1 MKKSTTINEIN
12 SVSQFHQLCG
22 LPKPFHPLVSIVNL
36 EDFKWNEAN
45 KDFWKHYTDN
55 LYTVSLKRDVTS
67 KVHYGQTH
75 YDFDDGVLMVT
86 APKQIFS
93 LEDTENM
100 GNVKLVGHKLMF
112 HPDLIQGYP
121 LAKTIHNYG
130 FFSYSNNKALF
141 LSEKEEQ
148 IILNL
153 FESIKQ
159 ECQNNTDQFSQ
170 DVLIANIELLLVHI
184 DRYYN
189 RQFLTRKNIS
199 NDTLSQMEEVLNSYF
214 ENDNTQLPTVQF
226 IADKLNLSPI
236 YLSDLLKNL
245 TGLTAQQHIH
255 EKLIEKAKE
264 LLSTTNLSVSEIA
277 YQLGFEF
284 PQSFN
289 KLFKKKMDQTPLEF
303 KNSFN

>member
-1 MKKSTTINEIN
+1 MSKENNINQVK
-12 SVSQFHQLCG
+12 SVSQYHQLCG
-22 LPKPFHPLVSIVNL
+22 LAKPLHPLISVVNL
-36 EDFKWNEAN
+36 EKIDFFLNEEFWRHYAN
-45 KDFWKHYTDN
+45 N
-55 LYTVSLKRDVTS
+55 LYTISIKKGMTS
-67 KVHYGQTH
+67 KLIYGQTEF
-75 YDFDDGVLMVT
+75 DFDDGVLVVT
-86 APKQIFS
+86 APKQVIS
-93 LEDTENM
+93 IEKLEKIELT
-100 GNVKLVGHKLMF
+100 GYKLLF
-112 HPDLIQGYP
+112 HPDFIKSYTI
-121 LAKTIHNYG
+121 AKTIHNYG

-141 LSEKEEQ
+141 LSDKEEQ
-148 IILNL
+148 IVLNL
-153 FESIKQ
+153 FRSIEQ

-199 NDTLSQMEEVLNSYF
+199 NDTLSKMEEILNSYF
-214 ENDNTQLPTVQF
+214 ETEHIQLPTVQY
-226 IADKLNLSPI
+226 ISDQLNLSPT

-264 LLSTTNLSVSEIA
+264 LLSTSNLSVSEIA

-289 KLFKKKMDQTPLEF
+289 KLFKKKTDLTPLEF
-303 KNSFN
+303 KQSFN

>member
-1 MKKSTTINEIN
+1 MKKSKINEIN
-12 SVSQFHQLCG
+12 SISQFHQLCG
-22 LPKPFHPLVSIVNL
+22 LPKPLHPLVSIVNF
-36 EDFKWNEAN
+36 EDFIWNEAN
-45 KDFWKHYTDN
+45 KDFWKHYADN
-55 LYTVSLKRDVTS
+55 LYTISIKKGMTS

-75 YDFDDGVLMVT
+75 YDFDDGVLMIT

-93 LEDTENM
+93 IDDLENVENL
-100 GNVKLVGHKLMF
+100 NISGHKFMF
-112 HPDLIQGYP
+112 HPDFIQGYP
-121 LAKTIHNYG
+121 LAKNIHKYG
-130 FFSYSNNKALF
+130 FFAYSNNKALF

-153 FESIKQ
+153 FKSIAQ
-159 ECQNNTDQFSQ
+159 ECQNNLDKFSH
-170 DVLIANIELLLVHI
+170 DVMIANIELLLVHI

-189 RQFLTRKNIS
+189 RQFLTRKNIC
-199 NDTLSQMEEVLNSYF
+199 NDTLTKMEEILNSYF
-214 ENDNTQLPTVQF
+214 DNNSNQLPTVQY
-226 IADKLNLSPI
+226 IADQLNLSPI

-255 EKLIEKAKE
+255 EKVIEKAKE

-289 KLFKKKMDQTPLEF
+289 KLFKKKTDKTPLEY
-303 KNSFN
+303 KHLYN

>member
-22 LPKPFHPLVSIVNL
+22 LPKPFHPLVSVVNL

-121 LAKTIHNYG
+121 LAKSIHNYG

-199 NDTLSQMEEVLNSYF
+199 NDTLSQMEEVLNTYF

>member
-22 LPKPFHPLVSIVNL
+22 LPKPLHPLVSIVNL

-245 TGLTAQQHIH
+245 SGLTAQQHIH

-303 KNSFN
+303 KNSIE

>member
-1 MKKSTTINEIN
+1 MKINEIN

-22 LPKPFHPLVSIVNL
+22 LSKPTHPLVSVVNF
-36 EDFKWNEAN
+36 EDFKWNEDN
-45 KDFWKHYTDN
+45 KDFWKHYVDN
-55 LYTVSLKRDVTS
+55 LYTVSIKRGVNS
-67 KVHYGQTH
+67 KVQYGQTH
-75 YDFDDGVLMVT
+75 YDFDDGVLMIT

-93 LEDTENM
+93 LEDVES
-100 GNVKLVGHKLMF
+100 VGSLTITGYKLMF
-112 HPDLIQGYP
+112 HPDFIHGYP
-121 LAKTIHNYG
+121 LAKNIHNYG

-141 LSEKEEQ
+141 LSDKEEQ

-153 FESIKQ
+153 FRAIEQ
-159 ECQNNTDQFSQ
+159 ECQNNTDKFSQ

-184 DRYYN
+184 NRYYN

-199 NDTLSQMEEVLNSYF
+199 NDTLSKMEEILNHYF
-214 ENDNTQLPTVQF
+214 EANHAQLPTVQD
-226 IADKLNLSPI
+226 IADQLNMSPA
-236 YLSDLLKNL
+236 YLSDLLKSL

-289 KLFKKKMDQTPLEF
+289 KLFKKKTEFTPLEF
-303 KNSFN
+303 RQSFN

>member
-1 MKKSTTINEIN
+1 MSKENIINQVI
-12 SVSQFHQLCG
+12 SVSQYHQLCG
-22 LPKPFHPLVSIVNL
+22 LSNPLHPLVSVVNL
-36 EDFKWNEAN
+36 AEIDFFKSE
-45 KDFWKHYTDN
+45 DFWKHYANN
-55 LYTVSLKRDVTS
+55 LYTISIKKGMNS
-67 KVHYGQTH
+67 KLIYGQTEF
-75 YDFDDGVLMVT
+75 DFDDGVLVVT
-86 APKQIFS
+86 APKQVIS
-93 LEDTENM
+93 IEKLEKIQLT
-100 GNVKLVGHKLMF
+100 GYKLLF
-112 HPDLIQGYP
+112 HPDFVQGYS
-121 LAKTIHNYG
+121 LTKSIHNYG
-130 FFSYSNNKALF
+130 FFSYTNNKALF
-141 LSEKEEQ
+141 LSDKEEQ

-153 FESIKQ
+153 FKSIEQ

-199 NDTLSQMEEVLNSYF
+199 NDTLSQMEEILNNYF
-214 ENDNTQLPTVQF
+214 EAEPTQLPTVQYV
-226 IADKLNLSPI
+226 ADKLNLSPT

-264 LLSTTNLSVSEIA
+264 LLSTSNLSVSEIA

-289 KLFKKKMDQTPLEF
+289 KLFKKKTDLTPLEF
-303 KNSFN
+303 KQSFN

>member
-22 LPKPFHPLVSIVNL
+22 LPKPLHPLVSIVNL

>member
-22 LPKPFHPLVSIVNL
+22 LPKPLHPLVSIVNL

-67 KVHYGQTH
+67 KVHYGQTN

-121 LAKTIHNYG
+121 LAKIIHNYG

>member
-1 MKKSTTINEIN
+1 MGKENNINQVK
-12 SVSQFHQLCG
+12 SVSQYHQLCG
-22 LPKPFHPLVSIVNL
+22 LAKPLHPLVSVVNL
-36 EDFKWNEAN
+36 AEIDFFKRE
-45 KDFWKHYTDN
+45 DFWKHYANN
-55 LYTVSLKRDVTS
+55 LYTISIKKEMNS
-67 KVHYGQTH
+67 KLIYGQTEF
-75 YDFDDGVLMVT
+75 DFDDGVLVVT
-86 APKQIFS
+86 APKQVIS
-93 LEDTENM
+93 IEKLEKIQLT
-100 GNVKLVGHKLMF
+100 GYKLLF
-112 HPDLIQGYP
+112 HPDFVQGYS
-121 LAKTIHNYG
+121 LAKNIHNYG
-130 FFSYSNNKALF
+130 FFSYTNNKALF
-141 LSEKEEQ
+141 LSDKEEQ

-153 FESIKQ
+153 FKSIEQ

-199 NDTLSQMEEVLNSYF
+199 NDTLSQMEDILNNYF
-214 ENDNTQLPTVQF
+214 EAEPTQLPTVQYV
-226 IADKLNLSPI
+226 ADKLNLSPT

-264 LLSTTNLSVSEIA
+264 LLSTSNLSVSEIA

-289 KLFKKKMDQTPLEF
+289 KLFKKKTDLTPLEF
-303 KNSFN
+303 KQSFN